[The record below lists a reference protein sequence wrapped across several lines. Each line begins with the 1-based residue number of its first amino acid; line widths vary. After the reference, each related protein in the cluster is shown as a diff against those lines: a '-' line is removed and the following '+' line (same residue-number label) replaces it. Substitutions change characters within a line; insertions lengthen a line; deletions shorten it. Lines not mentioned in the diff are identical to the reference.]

1 MANSKDSKLAY
12 ARLLRQQLKELGS
25 SLRES
30 EPDVPAPKNRLVYE
44 AAEFTRPKTENKTN
58 KTNKTN
64 KINERELIKGIS
76 QLDYSDMALNV
87 FDSIKHVRDAV
98 KAPTDGEAGMKWMQL
113 AISQLFEEADLSVEE
128 RFLRDEKRIIS
139 KSGFKRPGEMYMF
152 NYEPL
157 NRSKLK
163 FYDTFPIIY
172 LLKVE
177 NGALHGLNLHFLP
190 PKLRYLFFLNLQQ
203 LRTGIGDEARLGK
216 LDYDILAS
224 SNRYKY
230 FRPCYR
236 KYLIKRINS
245 RMLKIPAEDWSI
257 AVSLPLERFK
267 KTSKYSVWTDSR
279 RMITQRRGEIT

>member
-1 MANSKDSKLAY
+1 MANSTDSKLAY

-25 SLRES
+25 ALRES

-44 AAEFTRPKTENKTN
+44 AAEFTRPKSEEEKVKEEKQLNQ
-58 KTNKTN
+58 
-64 KINERELIKGIS
+64 RELIKGIS
-76 QLDYSDMALNV
+76 QLDYSDMSLNV
-87 FDSIKHVRDAV
+87 FDAIKDVRDAV
-98 KAPTDGEAGMKWMQL
+98 DAPTDGEAGLKWMEL
-113 AISQLFEEADLSVEE
+113 AISQLYEDADLSVEE
-128 RFLRDEKRIIS
+128 RFLRDENRIIS

-152 NYEPL
+152 NYEPI

-177 NGALHGLNLHFLP
+177 KGALHGLNLHFLP

-203 LRTGIGDEARLGK
+203 LRTGVGDEARLGK
-216 LDYDILAS
+216 LDYGVLAS

-279 RMITQRRGEIT
+279 RMITQRRGEIK

>member
-1 MANSKDSKLAY
+1 MANSTDSKLAY

-25 SLRES
+25 ALRQS
-30 EPDVPAPKNRLVYE
+30 EPDVPAPKNRMVYE
-44 AAEFTRPKTENKTN
+44 AAEFTRPKSEKEKVEKEEQLNQ
-58 KTNKTN
+58 
-64 KINERELIKGIS
+64 RELIKGIS
-76 QLDYSDMALNV
+76 QLDYSDMSLNV
-87 FDSIKHVRDAV
+87 FDAIKDVRDAV
-98 KAPTDGEAGMKWMQL
+98 EAPSEGEAGLKWMEL
-113 AISQLFEEADLSVEE
+113 AISQLYEDADLSVEE
-128 RFLRDEKRIIS
+128 RFLRDEKRLIS

-177 NGALHGLNLHFLP
+177 QGALHGLNLHFLP

-216 LDYDILAS
+216 MDYSVLAS

-257 AVSLPLERFK
+257 AISLPLERFK

-279 RMITQRRGEIT
+279 RMITQRRGEIQ